1 MENFEKQLM
10 EIENALA
17 DKLKVLEVLEAEKRD
32 IIQKYNNASN
42 IERYKIRKEMKASE
56 TKFKMLSEEMLALK
70 QQVKM
75 IKNKA

>member
-17 DKLKVLEVLEAEKRD
+17 DKLKVLEILEAEKRD